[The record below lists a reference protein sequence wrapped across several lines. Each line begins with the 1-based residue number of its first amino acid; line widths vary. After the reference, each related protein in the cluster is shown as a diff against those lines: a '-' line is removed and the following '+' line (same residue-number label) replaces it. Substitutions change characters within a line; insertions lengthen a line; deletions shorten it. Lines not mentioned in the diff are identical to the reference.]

1 MRLLDPGRELK
12 RPESGVGRLLMVG
25 VWTLVALAA
34 SLVFLWVLAG
44 PVALPG
50 SGSSEVRI
58 AAGEHRFTPSRF
70 TLSKGTPVR
79 LTLANGGALEHDLRL
94 DDQPEVWLRARPGE
108 STTIVFTPQR
118 PGTFSFRCT
127 LPGHADAGMVGEF
140 TVVDNS

>member
-1 MRLLDPGRELK
+1 
-12 RPESGVGRLLMVG
+12 MVG
-25 VWTLVALAA
+25 VWTVVALAA

-44 PVALPG
+44 PVTLPG

-58 AAGEHRFTPSRF
+58 AAGEYRFTPSRF

-79 LTLANGGALEHDLRL
+79 LTLANGGALEHDLRF
-94 DDQPEVWLRARPGE
+94 DDQPEIWLRARPGE
-108 STTIVFTPQR
+108 SATIVFTPQR
-118 PGTFSFRCT
+118 AGTFSFRCT